1 MLHRFWSPQT
11 IDLIARLERVQRRAS
26 KYILDLPYLCES
38 SYTQS
43 LIDLVF
49 LPPSY
54 WHEYLDMSFF
64 YKGNCGIMC
73 LSDAVVPKHNENSRI
88 TRSVDPNSINVQ
100 VRKCKTSTY
109 QHLKN
114 LYLPTYTI
122 RTTRIWNILP
132 GSITDKSNSLITFKN
147 ILIKYYYTA
156 LDRNY
161 NVDDPR
167 SWKTICLK
175 CNQAWDLT
183 KPIAC
188 CF

>member
-1 MLHRFWSPQT
+1 ML
-11 IDLIARLERVQRRAS
+11 
-26 KYILDLPYLCES
+26 
-38 SYTQS
+38 
-43 LIDLVF
+43 
-49 LPPSY
+49 
-54 WHEYLDMSFF
+54 FF
-64 YKGNCGIMC
+64 YKANCGIMC

-88 TRSVDPNSINVQ
+88 TRSVDPNSINFQ
-100 VRKCKTSTY
+100 VMKCKTSTY
-109 QHLKN
+109 QQ
-114 LYLPTYTI
+114 TYTI

-147 ILIKYYYTA
+147 LLIKYYYTA

-175 CNQAWDLT
+175 CNQARDLT

-188 CF
+188 CFKLDMYLYIYIYIYVCLSVCVCLCNTVLVRLRFGITVIGLKLL

>member
-1 MLHRFWSPQT
+1 VREATPQ
-11 IDLIARLERVQRRAS
+11 R
-26 KYILDLPYLCES
+26 
-38 SYTQS
+38 
-43 LIDLVF
+43 LIDMVF

-54 WHEYLDMSFF
+54 WHEYLDLLFF
-64 YKGNCGIMC
+64 NKASCGIMSSQIHFFQN
-73 LSDAVVPKHNENSRI
+73 LMKIHDQLWI

-109 QHLKN
+109 Q
-114 LYLPTYTI
+114 PIYTI

-132 GSITDKSNSLITFKN
+132 GSITDKSNSLLTFKSL
-147 ILIKYYYTA
+147 LIKYYHTA

-175 CNQAWDLT
+175 CNQARDLT